1 MKKSTP
7 QKRKLTKSELKQIHG
22 GASEI
27 CPGTCFCN
35 IDGEMSIRA
44 CTAKGRCC

>member
-1 MKKSTP
+1 MKKSNI
-7 QKRKLTKSELKQIHG
+7 QKKKLTKSELRQING

-27 CPGTCFCN
+27 CAGTCFCN
-35 IDGEMSIRA
+35 IDGEISIRA